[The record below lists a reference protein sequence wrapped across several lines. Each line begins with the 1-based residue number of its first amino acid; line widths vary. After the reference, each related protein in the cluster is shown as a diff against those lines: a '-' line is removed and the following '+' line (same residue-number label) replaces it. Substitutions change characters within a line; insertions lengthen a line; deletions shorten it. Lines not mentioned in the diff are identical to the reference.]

1 MWFLLWPI
9 SHLRMWCLVSTYM
22 WIFLVFF
29 YLVLVSFSCVGE
41 GTLCNLNLL
50 KFVNIVSLTYGLS
63 WRMFAPCALEKN
75 VYSAV
80 IGWNVLY
87 MSVWYNWLIVL
98 FLPVSLLT
106 SVWLF
111 YPYLKVGY
119 WSFLLLLCCSL
130 FLPLVCQCLLHIF
143 GYSNVNLC
151 ICL

>member
-1 MWFLLWPI
+1 
-9 SHLRMWCLVSTYM
+9 MWCLVSTYM

-98 FLPVSLLT
+98 FLSCFLINFCVAILSISESRVLKFPTTTVLLSVSPFSL
-106 SVWLF
+106 SVFASYIWVF
-111 YPYLKVGY
+111 
-119 WSFLLLLCCSL
+119 
-130 FLPLVCQCLLHIF
+130 
-143 GYSNVNLC
+143 
-151 ICL
+151 